1 MSRVPLLRIDVNSFN
16 IIYVHVTKLVDRF
29 VTTIFL
35 FNSFFLMQYVSWSHD
50 SGSPD
55 CAVYSYANPS
65 STQRPLN
72 SLDLNCARTSFCVYT
87 TLYNDHSSIRLMR
100 IRCGSSERPDVNA
113 MRQSG
118 PFHTT
123 RS

>member
-1 MSRVPLLRIDVNSFN
+1 MSRVPLLRVDVGSFN
-16 IIYVHVTKLVDRF
+16 IIYVHATKLVDRF
-29 VTTIFL
+29 VTTILL
-35 FNSFFLMQYVSWSHD
+35 FNSFLMQYVSWSHD
-50 SGSPD
+50 SSSPD

-65 STQRPLN
+65 STRRPLS
-72 SLDLNCARTSFCVYT
+72 SLDLNCVRTSFCVYT
-87 TLYNDHSSIRLMR
+87 TLHNDRSSILLMR

-118 PFHTT
+118 PFHTA